1 MKILPRLL
9 SGLLVLLLL
18 SSLTA
23 CSTRSKNTAHQ
34 QGATDDI
41 VATGVAL
48 NSEEEES
55 SLAEPE
61 ATAEEEIAALSQP
74 GAWEYG
80 AGGRNGSLANA
91 IDLSAYDF
99 PITVNRQVQYYLDLF
114 QGKQRNYF
122 TGWLARSARYRPF
135 IEAELAKAGLPRD
148 LVFLAMIESG
158 FNPSAYSCADAAGL
172 WQFIEGTGRRYG
184 LQVNTWVDERRQPE
198 KATRAAIKY
207 LSKLYREFDDWYL
220 AVAAYNAGERRI
232 ENAISNHGT
241 RDFWEIAVT
250 DGIFLE
256 TKRYVPKLIA
266 AIVIG
271 RNPEKYGFTDIEYFK
286 PQQYE
291 LIDVPAGTDLGAV
304 AAVANTS
311 LKQIRAL
318 NNELIKNQTPP
329 KQGSYT
335 LRIPTGTRELIAGN
349 LDKYQRA
356 RTAKLVATTNFLTHT
371 VQRGETLS
379 QICRNYNISTT
390 TLLKANNLRSSR
402 LQQGLRLRIPATA
415 TTLLALKKDEQPK
428 ALAKNDA
435 ANRRTTALHQ
445 VRPGETLSRIASQ
458 YQVSVREL
466 MQWNTLTA
474 KSKVRAG
481 QRLTLHLDRPAP
493 EAMTVLATVAKAPAD
508 RRKRRPK
515 LVVSAAGN
523 TGGAPGRRA
532 GVDRH
537 QKTECRNRPA
547 VAAVTKAGRDRPPPR
562 SVLPK
567 SSPPHPGPGRGRRKK
582 QPAARSGRGRGQEA
596 GQCCGRRGDQ
606 LQGKEGGADL
616 VRGQKRRHAVEH
628 RQTVP
633 DLPPGNQEA
642 EQPAQQQPGAG

>member
-9 SGLLVLLLL
+9 PGLLVLLLL
-18 SSLTA
+18 SSLSA

-48 NSEEEES
+48 SSEEEES

-135 IEAELAKAGLPRD
+135 IETELAKAGLPRD

-207 LSKLYREFDDWYL
+207 LSKLHREFDDWYL

-232 ENAISNHGT
+232 ENAITDHGT
-241 RDFWEIAVT
+241 RDFWEIAAT
-250 DGIFLE
+250 DSIFQE

-266 AIVIG
+266 AIIIG
-271 RNPEKYGFTDIEYFK
+271 RNPERYGFTDIEYFK

-311 LKQIRAL
+311 LKKIRAL

-329 KQGSYT
+329 KQGNYT

-356 RTAKLVATTNFLTHT
+356 RTAKLVATTRFLTHT

-379 QICRNYNISTT
+379 QICRDYNISTT

-428 ALAKNDA
+428 ALAGNDA
-435 ANRRTTALHQ
+435 ANRRTTVLHQ
-445 VRPGETLSRIASQ
+445 VRSGETLSRIASQ
-458 YQVSVREL
+458 YQVSVREI
-466 MQWNTLTA
+466 MQWNTITE

-481 QRLTLHLDRPAP
+481 QRITLHLDRPAP
-493 EAMTVLATVAKAPAD
+493 EAMTVLATVAKAPVDGAEAPA
-508 RRKRRPK
+508 KAI
-515 LVVSAAGN
+515 VSAAGKREARQ
-523 TGGAPGRRA
+523 GGVPVLTATKKQSAATAPAVATATRQA
-532 GVDRH
+532 GTTPASQRVAKK
-537 QKTECRNRPA
+537 QPAAPALVVAAGKKQAAVA
-547 VAAVTKAGRDRPPPR
+547 VAAVTIPKAKKAAQTWYVVKNGDTLWNIAKRFQISPQEIKKLNN
-562 SVLPK
+562 LPNNNL
-567 SSPPHPGPGRGRRKK
+567 
-582 QPAARSGRGRGQEA
+582 A
-596 GQCCGRRGDQ
+596 RGDK
-606 LQGKEGGADL
+606 LL
-616 VRGQKRRHAVEH
+616 VKRG
-628 RQTVP
+628 
-633 DLPPGNQEA
+633 
-642 EQPAQQQPGAG
+642 